1 MLDPLI
7 DNQIFASQ
15 YERVSVVFINYYYYF
30 IIIIISGGR
39 PSGRCG
45 FFFFFFAFIIVMEG
59 LSMMGVLEVIFP
71 IS

>member
-15 YERVSVVFINYYYYF
+15 YERVSVVFIIIFYYY
-30 IIIIISGGR
+30 IRR
-39 PSGRCG
+39 PAISGRCG
-45 FFFFFFAFIIVMEG
+45 FFFFFFAFIIVMEK